1 VLCSIIITYRCVKV
15 KHDLLIENK
24 LNSIEEE
31 RKKEENT
38 IRVGLNELKDSSR
51 FLSSKRRLIMYNIH
65 QLQALIVFDT
75 RKKGRKKEKQ
85 KLSLTIFY
93 GTDRVEKKTTE
104 EIGF

>member
-1 VLCSIIITYRCVKV
+1 
-15 KHDLLIENK
+15 
-24 LNSIEEE
+24 
-31 RKKEENT
+31 
-38 IRVGLNELKDSSR
+38 
-51 FLSSKRRLIMYNIH
+51 MYNIH